1 MLNEIHLGDCLNL
14 IAGIKDKSIDLIC
27 ADPPFNITAAKF
39 DQEIID
45 LDILWKEY
53 NRIIK
58 DNCAICLFASQPF
71 TSKLVCSNYSNFK
84 YEWIWEKSKAS
95 NFLLARK
102 QPLKAH
108 ESVLVFTNGTT
119 PRYFPQKTL
128 GKPFKGAGRSIKGA
142 QTELVKTVPNPQ
154 FRHDNKGDRFPR
166 SVQYFVT
173 AENEGCWHPTQKPN
187 KLLEY
192 LIKTYSAEGDIILD
206 SFAGSG
212 STLLAAKNLNRAFI
226 GIEKEKKYFDIIKE
240 RLLKKPLDN
249 FLSKEDTK

>member
-1 MLNEIHLGDCLNL
+1 MGNCLTEMEK
-14 IAGIKDKSIDLIC
+14 IADKSIDLILS
-27 ADPPFNITAAKF
+27 DPPFNTTAAQWDK
-39 DQEIID
+39 DIIQ
-45 LDILWKEY
+45 LDKLWEQY

-71 TSKLVCSNYSNFK
+71 TTKLIASNYARFK

-108 ESVLVFTNGTT
+108 ESIVVFTSGGS
-119 PRYFPQKTL
+119 PRYFPQKTP

-142 QTELVKTVPNPQ
+142 QTELVNNVPNPQ

-173 AENEGCWHPTQKPN
+173 AENEGCFHPTQKPN

-192 LIKTYSAEGDIILD
+192 LIKTYSVEGDIILD

-212 STLLAAKNLNRAFI
+212 STLLAAKNLNRQFI
-226 GIEKEKKYFDIIKE
+226 GIEKEQKYFDIIKN
-240 RLLKKPLDN
+240 RL
-249 FLSKEDTK
+249 TI